1 MAPGTYTTELM
12 GSISTCF
19 AGVLNAQMPDHV
31 GGFPV
36 DFLKQVVSSYVCMPL
51 ETRIQIR
58 NKTERE
64 EPGTVRF
71 MCAPV

>member
-1 MAPGTYTTELM
+1 MAPGTYITELM

-36 DFLKQVVSSYVCMPL
+36 DFLKQVVSSYVSVPSL
-51 ETRIQIR
+51 
-58 NKTERE
+58 
-64 EPGTVRF
+64 F
-71 MCAPV
+71 